1 MATIT
6 KQVLSGAPTGNHGN
20 KLTDTSTSSNT
31 DLGYLIHTAVAGTT
45 DMDEIWL
52 WASNTSA
59 ADVKVTIEF
68 GGKTSVD
75 DHIVVKV
82 AAESTELVIP
92 GLILNNGLVVSA
104 FAGTGNVVSIFGY
117 VNHLNY

>member
-31 DLGYLIHTAVAGTT
+31 DLGYLIHTAVSGTT
-45 DMDEIWL
+45 NMDEIWL

-59 ADVKVTIEF
+59 SDVKVTVEF
-68 GGKTSVD
+68 GGKDVD
-75 DHIVVKV
+75 DQIVVKV
-82 AAESTELVIP
+82 AAESTELVVP
-92 GLILNNGLVVSA
+92 GLILNNTSVVTA
-104 FAGTGNVVSIFGY
+104 FAGTGNVITIFGY
-117 VNHLNY
+117 ANRLDYS